1 VTPYIDGVINI
12 PRTKFM
18 IDLYT
23 WKTPNGRKISVM
35 LEETGLPYTVKPV
48 DISAGEQ
55 HTQAFLSLSPN
66 GRIPAIVDHDAP
78 TGPLSIFE
86 SGAILTYL
94 AEKTGKFLAPSG
106 PARYDTLAW
115 LSWQL
120 AGLAPMFGQLV
131 YFSRQKERNEGAI
144 TRYAAESGRLLRVLN
159 TRLAQTPYLAGQ
171 EYSIADIATYP
182 WVSAILNMMKEALPE
197 DVREMEA
204 TAAWLQKIAA
214 RPAVQRGMVVPG

>member
-1 VTPYIDGVINI
+1 VTPYTDGVINI

-144 TRYAAESGRLLRVLN
+144 ARYAAESGRLLRVLN

-182 WVSAILNMMKEALPE
+182 WVSVFLNMMKEALPE

>member
-1 VTPYIDGVINI
+1 
-12 PRTKFM
+12 M

-55 HTQAFLSLSPN
+55 LTQAFLSLSPN

-131 YFSRQKERNEGAI
+131 YFSRQKERNESAI
-144 TRYAAESGRLLRVLN
+144 ARYAAESGRLLRVLD

-182 WVSAILNMMKEALPE
+182 WVSVFLSMMKEALPE

-204 TAAWLQKIAA
+204 TAAWLQKIAE
-214 RPAVQRGMVVPG
+214 RPAVQRGMVVPE